1 MFGSRSLFDKL
12 VRAWLMK
19 SRRFVNTA
27 VAASVAWLRRVGLKN
42 KVSSTYHPASN
53 GLAEAGV
60 KNVKVLL
67 YECLDSKECFE
78 SLFVIGPA
86 TVGRNGG
93 LIASRPRRSR

>member
-1 MFGSRSLFDKL
+1 M
-12 VRAWLMK
+12 LMLPEPQEE
-19 SRRFVNTA
+19 FV
-27 VAASVAWLRRVGLKN
+27 VWLRQVGFRSE
-42 KVSSTYHPASN
+42 VSSAYNPASN
-53 GLAEAGV
+53 GLAEVGV

-93 LIASRPRRSR
+93 LVASRPRRSR